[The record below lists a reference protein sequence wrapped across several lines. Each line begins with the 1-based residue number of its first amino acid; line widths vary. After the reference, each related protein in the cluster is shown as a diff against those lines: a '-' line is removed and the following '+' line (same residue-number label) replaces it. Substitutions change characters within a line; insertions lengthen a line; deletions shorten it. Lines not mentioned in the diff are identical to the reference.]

1 MSLQHL
7 LDTCLKGEDG
17 VALARADA
25 QRWDSWLAPIAG
37 DRAVGEDLGYD
48 DDFQRMRDEV
58 NKLSGADTEW
68 VARQAQTLL
77 SQRGKDLRVA
87 TYYLW
92 ARLQR
97 DGEAGLADGLGLLAA
112 LLERFGEGV
121 WPARPASRRQALEW
135 LASAKVLDGL
145 GKYPTVDR
153 TEARRTAA
161 ALAWLEQSLAAGAAD
176 RRPALEGLYASL
188 AERLAQSG
196 GIDALVP
203 QQAGSPAPTHAPVG
217 APAPAPIHSGRELLD
232 RGKALAGYL
241 RDQPLG
247 WLAAHRLLTSL
258 RWDTVHLLPVQEAA
272 GLTRLLPPRGEY
284 RAQLARLHAQQDWRG
299 LLDQVERMFAEG
311 VNHFWLDLQWYLCEA
326 LGKLGHPHAAWAD
339 IVRRDLA
346 IFLQRLPGL
355 ERLCWRDGTPF
366 AEPTTLDWIARPLA
380 TAPSTPGGPEPL
392 PARLAEDEL
401 QALHHEALAQAEHL
415 GVDTALA
422 WLAARPELHSG
433 RQRWLLR
440 LLMARVAEQYG
451 KPDLALHLLA
461 SLDASGQRQ
470 ALGEW
475 EPALLFEAQAR
486 LFKLLRHKAQRSDA
500 DKKPLA
506 QRLDSLLASLVAL
519 DPVRAAV
526 LCA

>member
-1 MSLQHL
+1 MSLQQL
-7 LDTCLKGEDG
+7 LDTCLKGADG

-25 QRWDSWLAPIAG
+25 QRWDGWLVPIAG
-37 DRAVGEDLGYD
+37 ACAVGEDPGYD

-58 NKLSGADTEW
+58 NTLSGADTEW
-68 VARQAQTLL
+68 VARQAQVLL
-77 SQRGKDLRVA
+77 SQRCKDLRVA

-97 DGEAGLADGLGLLAA
+97 DGEAGLADGLSLIAA
-112 LLERFGEGV
+112 LVERFGEGL
-121 WPARPASRRQALEW
+121 WPARPGSRRQALEW

-145 GKYPTVDR
+145 NKYPMVDQA
-153 TEARRTAA
+153 EARRTVA
-161 ALAWLEQSLAAGAAD
+161 ALAWLNGLLGAGPAEQ
-176 RRPALEGLYASL
+176 RPALEGLYASL

-203 QQAGSPAPTHAPVG
+203 QQAGTAAPAKATASPAAPE
-217 APAPAPIHSGRELLD
+217 PIHSGRELLD
-232 RGKALAGYL
+232 RGRALAVYL

-258 RWDTVHLLPVQEAA
+258 RWDTVHLLPVQEAG

-284 RAQLARLHAQQDWRG
+284 RAQLARLHAQQDWHG
-299 LLDQVERMFAEG
+299 LLDQVERMFAEA

-326 LGKLGHPHAAWAD
+326 LGKLGHPQAAWVD
-339 IVRRDLA
+339 IVRSDLA
-346 IFLQRLPGL
+346 TLLRRLPGL
-355 ERLCWRDGTPF
+355 EQLRWRDGTPF
-366 AEPTTLDWIARPLA
+366 AEPATLDWIARPLA
-380 TAPSTPGGPEPL
+380 AAASTPNGPEPL
-392 PARLAEDEL
+392 PARLADDEL
-401 QALHHEALAQAEHL
+401 QSLHHEALAQAEHL

-440 LLMARVAEQYG
+440 LLMARIAEQYG

-500 DKKPLA
+500 DKPALA
-506 QRLDSLLASLVAL
+506 LRLDHLLASLVAL

-526 LCA
+526 LCV